1 MRPPGVV
8 VYRNDDAA
16 TRQARPPGVADL
28 TAAAQGGR
36 ERSRADLQ
44 HAGIPLVKND
54 KVTTNAWTSRPELAP
69 SNFDAICL
77 TVVSRWANQ
86 SVQRPG
92 E

>member
-44 HAGIPLVKND
+44 HAGIPLVK
-54 KVTTNAWTSRPELAP
+54 KR
-69 SNFDAICL
+69 
-77 TVVSRWANQ
+77 
-86 SVQRPG
+86 
-92 E
+92 